1 MIWMNMLHLCFNDP
15 SFPHYLHGVPP
26 VIMNICNCRYLY
38 HYEYIIADIFI
49 IVIHIISLIL
59 VISPIVVKAT
69 SSSDQGF
76 SSVHHDPDDQ
86 ATLDQR
92 HLHPDEYDYCD
103 NLFLLDIFLKE
114 MPKEISTSI
123 LIRIIIYIMVATML
137 SVSGVRVATI
147 IREALLSK

>member
-1 MIWMNMLHLCFNDP
+1 MLHLCFNDP

-26 VIMNICNCRYLY
+26 VIMNICNCRYLHHCHPYY
-38 HYEYIIADIFI
+38 HLIIAIIFI
-49 IVIHIISLIL
+49 IVIHVISLFL

-76 SSVHHDPDDQ
+76 SSVHHDPDYQ

-103 NLFLLDIFLKE
+103 NLFLDIFLKE
-114 MPKEISTSI
+114 IIMPKEIST
-123 LIRIIIYIMVATML
+123 
-137 SVSGVRVATI
+137 
-147 IREALLSK
+147 K

>member
-1 MIWMNMLHLCFNDP
+1 MNRLHLCFNDP
-15 SFPHYLHGVPP
+15 SFPHYLHCVPP
-26 VIMNICNCRYLY
+26 VIMNICNCRY
-38 HYEYIIADIFI
+38 IFI
-49 IVIHIISLIL
+49 IVIHIISLFL

-76 SSVHHDPDDQ
+76 SSVHHDPDYQ

-92 HLHPDEYDYCD
+92 HLHPDEYDYYD
-103 NLFLLDIFLKE
+103 NLFPDIFLKE
-114 MPKEISTSI
+114 IIMPKEISTSI

-147 IREALLSK
+147 IRGALLSKYYLKSM

>member
-1 MIWMNMLHLCFNDP
+1 MVHLCFNNP
-15 SFPHYLHGVPP
+15 SFPHYLHCVPP

-49 IVIHIISLIL
+49 IVIHSISLFL

-76 SSVHHDPDDQ
+76 SSVHHDPDYQ

-103 NLFLLDIFLKE
+103 NLFLDIFLKE
-114 MPKEISTSI
+114 IIMPKEISTSI

>member
-1 MIWMNMLHLCFNDP
+1 MI
-15 SFPHYLHGVPP
+15 V
-26 VIMNICNCRYLY
+26 
-38 HYEYIIADIFI
+38 DIFI
-49 IVIHIISLIL
+49 IAIHIISLFL

-103 NLFLLDIFLKE
+103 NLFLDIFLKE
-114 MPKEISTSI
+114 IIMPKEISTSI

-147 IREALLSK
+147 IRGALLSK

>member
-1 MIWMNMLHLCFNDP
+1 MCHLWLWI
-15 SFPHYLHGVPP
+15 YV
-26 VIMNICNCRYLY
+26 
-38 HYEYIIADIFI
+38 IADI
-49 IVIHIISLIL
+49 IVIVVHIISLFL

-92 HLHPDEYDYCD
+92 YLHPDEYDYCD
-103 NLFLLDIFLKE
+103 NLFLDIFLKE
-114 MPKEISTSI
+114 IIMPKEISTSI

>member
-1 MIWMNMLHLCFNDP
+1 MCHLWLWI
-15 SFPHYLHGVPP
+15 YV
-26 VIMNICNCRYLY
+26 
-38 HYEYIIADIFI
+38 IADI
-49 IVIHIISLIL
+49 IVIAIHIISLFL

-103 NLFLLDIFLKE
+103 NLFLDIFLKE

>member
-1 MIWMNMLHLCFNDP
+1 MCHLWLWI
-15 SFPHYLHGVPP
+15 Y
-26 VIMNICNCRYLY
+26 VIV
-38 HYEYIIADIFI
+38 DIFI
-49 IVIHIISLIL
+49 IAIHIISLFL

-76 SSVHHDPDDQ
+76 SSVHHDPDYQ

-92 HLHPDEYDYCD
+92 YLHPDEYDYCD
-103 NLFLLDIFLKE
+103 NLFLDIFLKE
-114 MPKEISTSI
+114 IIMPKEISTSI